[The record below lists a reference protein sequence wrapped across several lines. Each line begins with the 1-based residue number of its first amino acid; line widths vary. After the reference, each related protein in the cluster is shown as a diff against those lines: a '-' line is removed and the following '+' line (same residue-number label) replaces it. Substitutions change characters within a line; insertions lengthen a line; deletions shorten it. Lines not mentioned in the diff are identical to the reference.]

1 MADGTALCAECRKG
15 IDEAARERA
24 CGRCGHGLGPYA
36 SCPVCAKGAPPFQ
49 ATVRVG
55 VYHGP
60 LGSLVKRVKYRG
72 VRYPVPLLAELLLG
86 RLRESGAAEK
96 IDVATAVPLH
106 WWRYYRRG
114 FNQAAVLGREL
125 RRRGLEA
132 PLERLLSRVRD
143 TPPQVGLSRTER
155 QENVRGAFRVVRPGA
170 VEGRRVLL
178 LDDVMTTG
186 ATAGACAREL
196 LGAGAR
202 EVTVGVAVVP
212 GEAVDSG

>member
-1 MADGTALCAECRKG
+1 
-15 IDEAARERA
+15 
-24 CGRCGHGLGPYA
+24 
-36 SCPVCAKGAPPFQ
+36 
-49 ATVRVG
+49 VRVG
-55 VYHGP
+55 TYHGP
-60 LGSLVKRVKYRG
+60 LGRLVKSVKYRD

-86 RLRESGAAEK
+86 RLRESGAAERS
-96 IDVATAVPLH
+96 DVATAVPLH

-132 PLERLLSRVRD
+132 PLERLLVRVRD

-196 LGAGAR
+196 LRAGAAD
-202 EVTVGVAVVP
+202 VTVAVVVVAGGP
-212 GEAVDSG
+212 GDDRAVSGH

>member
-1 MADGTALCAECRKG
+1 MGT
-15 IDEAARERA
+15 
-24 CGRCGHGLGPYA
+24 
-36 SCPVCAKGAPPFQ
+36 
-49 ATVRVG
+49 
-55 VYHGP
+55 YHGP
-60 LGSLVKRVKYRG
+60 LGELVRRVKYKG
-72 VRYPVPLLAELLLG
+72 VRYPVPLMAELLLA
-86 RLRESGAAEK
+86 RLRESGAAGE

-132 PLERLLSRVRD
+132 PLERLLARVRD

-155 QENVRGAFRVVRPGA
+155 QENVRGAFRVMRAEA
-170 VEGRRVLL
+170 VKGRRVLL

-196 LGAGAR
+196 IKAGAAR
-202 EVTVGVAVVP
+202 VTVGVVVVAG
-212 GEAVDSG
+212 GEGNLK